1 MAPNLTADGRKCGL
15 FLNYL
20 LKKPKSLICAIDTKP
35 LLELF
40 ADKTEFAVV
49 DPSVGLDDHGGQHE

>member
-1 MAPNLTADGRKCGL
+1 MAPNLTAHGRKCGL
-15 FLNYL
+15 LLNYL
-20 LKKPKSLICAIDTKP
+20 LKKPKRLICPFNTKP

-49 DPSVGLDDHGGQHE
+49 NPTVGLDDHRGEHK